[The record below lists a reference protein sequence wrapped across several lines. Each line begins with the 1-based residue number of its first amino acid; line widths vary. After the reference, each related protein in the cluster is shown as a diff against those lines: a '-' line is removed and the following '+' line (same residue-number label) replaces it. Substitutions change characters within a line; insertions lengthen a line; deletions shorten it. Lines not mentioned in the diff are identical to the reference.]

1 MSEYFNVG
9 DMVIPK
15 EDYRVRYITRDRL
28 YKVATSPHDGI
39 PSVVDDD
46 GDYVNARVENFDLA
60 YVPAP
65 SVESLPKEI
74 SVTHSE
80 SFTVAVQGHTLTF
93 TREEAIE
100 LLDKLSGALKVASVD
115 KSVPVEE
122 VKIKK
127 PLGVNIGDRYP
138 ELPAEIVEFRNEFGD
153 FLQKEKLLAEYV
165 ENYDIRR
172 MSMFENLEPIR
183 YIHST
188 FTWTNTGRGSNFWSK
203 IDNRWVNKV
212 EEL

>member
-1 MSEYFNVG
+1 MKEFYKTFDKVIAKCHHVG
-9 DMVIPK
+9 NSHIKGKVYEVITDP
-15 EDYRVRYITRDRL
+15 EGEVPTVI
-28 YKVATSPHDGI
+28 
-39 PSVVDDD
+39 VDED
-46 GDYVNARVENFDLA
+46 GDYRSALKSRYDIYQEV
-60 YVPAP
+60 
-65 SVESLPKEI
+65 

-80 SFTVAVQGHTLTF
+80 SFTVAAQGHTLTF
-93 TREEAIE
+93 TREEATE
-100 LLDKLSGALKVASVD
+100 LLDKLSGTLKVASVD
-115 KSVPVEE
+115 KSVPVAE

-127 PLGVNIGDRYP
+127 PLGVNVGDRYP

-188 FTWTNTGRGSNFWSK
+188 FTWANTGRGSNFWSK
-203 IDNRWVNKV
+203 IDDEWIDKLR
-212 EEL
+212 ELQNG